1 MKDIAQIDENFRI
14 ADIQA
19 EDLRY
24 YSVLEEPFSIHG
36 LYRPRELQRFTRM
49 PDSFRENPAICEGTR
64 ELIPNTAGGRIRFA
78 TNSPYIAVLVELEGI
93 MVLGHMAATAHSG
106 MDIMVCKRGKNEH
119 TFKKVCM
126 PTRFSEDADRFYKGF
141 LKFEDYDQYDE
152 HEVMLH
158 MPLYNSVK
166 SVYVGIKEGCSVF
179 SPVEY
184 KVKKPVYFYGASI
197 TQGGCAS
204 RPANNYPN
212 FLSRW
217 LDCDF
222 VNLGFSGSAAGE
234 PEMAEYLA
242 SQDAS
247 AIVLDL
253 DMRLR
258 DPEVFRNTFEPFYRK
273 LRSINKEVPII
284 TMSFPKYPKIHHPV
298 TSNYRDHVISN
309 RIILDTCL
317 KAWNEGDEKLWYLDG
332 ETMFGEEDQE
342 CCTVDYS
349 HPNDLGFYRM
359 AQALLPLVKRAIR
372 DAE

>member
-14 ADIQA
+14 TEIQA
-19 EDLRY
+19 TDLKY
-24 YSVLEEPFSIHG
+24 YNVLEEPFSIHG
-36 LYRPRELQRFTRM
+36 LYRPRELGKFTRM
-49 PDSFRENPAICEGTR
+49 PDEYRENPAICEGTR
-64 ELIPNTAGGRIRFA
+64 LLISHTAGGRIRFA
-78 TNSPYIAVLVELEGI
+78 TDSPYIAVLVELEA
-93 MVLGHMAATAHSG
+93 VVNLAHMPATGHSG
-106 MDIMVCKRGKNEH
+106 VDFLICKRGEH
-119 TFKKVCM
+119 DYAFKKICM
-126 PTRFSEDADRFYKGF
+126 PTKFACDGDRFYKGF
-141 LKFEDYDQYDE
+141 LRFEDFDGYTE

-158 MPLYNSVK
+158 LPLYNGIR

-179 SPVEY
+179 APAPY
-184 KVKKPVYFYGASI
+184 RIQKPVYFYGASI

-217 LDCDF
+217 LNCDF

-242 SQDAS
+242 KQDAS

-273 LRSINKEVPII
+273 LRSVNRDVPII
-284 TMSFPKYPKIHHPV
+284 AMSFPKYPKIRHPV
-298 TSNYRDHVISN
+298 TSQYRDHVVSN
-309 RIILDTCL
+309 RIILETCL
-317 KAWNEGDEKLWYLDG
+317 KAWSEGDERLWYLDG
-332 ETMFGEEDQE
+332 ETVFGERDQE
-342 CCTVDYS
+342 ACTVDYS

-359 AQALLPLVKRAIR
+359 AQALLPFVKRAV
-372 DAE
+372 E

>member
-1 MKDIAQIDENFRI
+1 MKDIAQIDENFKI
-14 ADIQA
+14 TEIQ
-19 EDLRY
+19 EKDLQY
-24 YSVLEEPFSIHG
+24 YNVLEEPFSIHG
-36 LYRPRELQRFTRM
+36 LYQPRELQKFTRM
-49 PDSFRENPAICEGTR
+49 PDAFRENPAICEGVR
-64 ELIPNTAGGRIRFA
+64 LLIGNTAGGRIRFA
-78 TNSPYIAVLVELEGI
+78 TDSPYVAVLVELEEVI
-93 MVLGHMAATAHSG
+93 NLAHMAATGHSG
-106 MDIMVCKRGKNEH
+106 VDFMICKRGESDYA
-119 TFKKVCM
+119 FKKVAM
-126 PTRFSEDADRFYKGF
+126 PTKFACDADRFYKGF
-141 LKFEDYDQYDE
+141 LRFEDYDDYDQ

-158 MPLYNSVK
+158 LPLYNGVR

-179 SPVEY
+179 APVPY
-184 KVKKPVYFYGASI
+184 RVQKPVYFYGASI

-217 LDCDF
+217 LNCDF

-273 LRSINKEVPII
+273 LRSINKDVPII

-298 TSNYRDHVISN
+298 TSNYRDHVTSN

-317 KAWNEGDEKLWYLDG
+317 KAWQEGDEKLWYLDG
-332 ETMFGEEDQE
+332 ETVFGEMDQE

-359 AQALLPLVKRAIR
+359 AQALRPLLERAIK
-372 DAE
+372 DQ